1 MLLKYDMKGSNIRR
15 AEVRD
20 AEIIRQLYQTSI
32 RGLGSSDYTPEQ
44 IERWANRP
52 LEAFAQD
59 IQNTLVLLC
68 EFQEHLVGFGQ
79 LDAKTA
85 EIRALYVHPDYARQN
100 IGSFLLMLLEV
111 EADSADVPRFTVNAP
126 LN

>member
-1 MLLKYDMKGSNIRR
+1 MKGTNIRR

-20 AEIIRQLYQTSI
+20 AETIRHLYQTSI
-32 RGLGSSDYTPEQ
+32 RGLALNHYSPEQ

-52 LEAFAQD
+52 IEAFVQD

-68 EFQEHLVGFGQ
+68 EFEGRLLGYGQ

-85 EIRALYVHPDYARQN
+85 EIGALYVHPDYARQN
-100 IGSFLLMLLEV
+100 IGSFLLMLLEA